1 MRPPHKIPRTTPLAL
16 CVSLSLDPRRLVGRF
31 EQAYKPAAQ
40 PESAVWLHVQ
50 GAVVRH
56 REPRRRVESRNVGLW
71 FRRDPR
77 GLGARLGQSRPKSLG
92 PSAPWS
98 WSTGGRLIGERQ
110 FRQPSDKS
118 GEVWNVRFQMR
129 LLIGF
134 FPGVSPKAPWVRAEE
149 WRPQVLRTVIGRSAA
164 ANSGQDFEIGSS
176 SCGQPPLEQGRHHCD
191 RHRDRRPLGT
201 TNSTASYLVLDDGS
215 RGILCETYS
224 LHEIRISGR
233 IDRNGDASIYRPR
246 GRIV

>member
-1 MRPPHKIPRTTPLAL
+1 MIMRPPHKVPRTTPLAL

-31 EQAYKPAAQ
+31 EQAYKPPAGKCGLAARARGCG
-40 PESAVWLHVQ
+40 STSK
-50 GAVVRH
+50 
-56 REPRRRVESRNVGLW
+56 PRRRVESRNVGLW

-92 PSAPWS
+92 PSAPCS

-149 WRPQVLRTVIGRSAA
+149 WRPQVLRTVIGRSAG
-164 ANSGQDFEIGSS
+164 ANSGQ
-176 SCGQPPLEQGRHHCD
+176 
-191 RHRDRRPLGT
+191 
-201 TNSTASYLVLDDGS
+201 YL
-215 RGILCETYS
+215 
-224 LHEIRISGR
+224 
-233 IDRNGDASIYRPR
+233 
-246 GRIV
+246 